1 MSLLADLN
9 GFCDWLR
16 ARVSEDVA
24 VGRPDNAVP
33 SLYIWPWRIGVDSP
47 TKNLPP
53 PHEPRETSVIASPIY
68 HVHFLLLA
76 TPSDSPAALA
86 NLEIAQQAIHDNP
99 ILDVAEHSVQVIQET
114 IPVRDLA
121 AIFMSAKL
129 ELSVCF
135 AYVLTPV

>member
-1 MSLLADLN
+1 MALLADLN

-24 VGRPDNAVP
+24 VGKPDNGVP
-33 SLYIWPWRIGVDSP
+33 SLYIWPWRIAVDSP
-47 TKNLPP
+47 ENLPP
-53 PHEPRETSVIASPIY
+53 PYKPREVSVSGTPIY

-76 TPSDSPAALA
+76 TPTDSPAGLA

-99 ILDVAEHSVQVIQET
+99 ILDAAGHSVQVIQET
-114 IPVRDLA
+114 ISVRDLA
-121 AIFMSAKL
+121 AIFMAAKI
-129 ELSVCF
+129 ELSICF